1 MGALEVVTGQ
11 EGRIKSNEEMA
22 SCQRLEVHLSSPV
35 TIPYTGVFRRH
46 SASLGTTKH
55 LSSTSRTPGLHS
67 SQVATPPHALIAI
80 VSRAGLP
87 SSS

>member
-22 SCQRLEVHLSSPV
+22 SCQRLEVHLPPCY
-35 TIPYTGVFRRH
+35 IPNTGVFRRH